1 MKLVT
6 RDAWGARPPRYD
18 LAYIASTGGVKIHYE
33 GTYVPKSLAA
43 ADAHDTCAGHM
54 RDLQASHL
62 NHPTEPYSDIAYNA
76 VVCPHG
82 TIYEGRGPHRKT
94 GANGTSTLNAADYAV
109 CAMLGNSGLV
119 IPPDAMLD
127 GLVDAIT
134 WLRNKGAAG
143 KRVAGHRDGHP
154 TACPGDRLYE
164 WVRGGAVR
172 PGGESPQGGIEGE
185 VPGSGIARYQVSING
200 LRYGYGAKGAHIT
213 AVGKALV
220 DGGFGRHYQV
230 GPGPEWTDADT
241 RNYQLFQLA
250 MGYTGTA
257 PHDDADGVP
266 GPVSLQQLL
275 GKLPG
280 KTPERTT
287 TAPPF
292 PGRSAFVLGK
302 TNPAVTT
309 LDGGLIRRGFTRHH
323 DGNGYQAGPRFTTHT
338 RANVRDF
345 QRATPALASDADGYP
360 GPLTWRLLLS

>member
-1 MKLVT
+1 MTLVT
-6 RDAWGARPPRYD
+6 RANWGARPPRYE

-43 ADAHDTCAGHM
+43 ADAHGTCAGHM

-62 NHPTEPYSDIAYNA
+62 ANRQEDYSDIAYNA

-94 GANGTSTLNAADYAV
+94 GANGNSTLNARDYAV

-172 PGGESPQGGIEGE
+172 PGGESPQGGTEGE
-185 VPGSGIARYQVSING
+185 VPGSGIARYQVTING
-200 LRYGYGAKGAHIT
+200 LRYGYGAKGAHVT
-213 AVGKALV
+213 AVGKELV
-220 DGGFGRHYQV
+220 RRGFGRHYEV

-241 RNYQLFQLA
+241 LNYQEFQLA

-257 PHDDADGVP
+257 PHEDADGVP
-266 GPVSLQQLL
+266 GEVSLHQLL

-280 KTPERTT
+280 KT
-287 TAPPF
+287 TASTVPPF
-292 PGRSAFVLGK
+292 PGRSAFILGR
-302 TNPAVTT
+302 TNPAVVT
-309 LDGGLIRRGFTRHH
+309 LDGGLIRKGFTRHH
-323 DGNGYQAGPRFTTHT
+323 DGNGYQAGPRFTEYT
-338 RANVRDF
+338 RRNLAEF
-345 QRATPALASDADGYP
+345 QRATPALAGDADGYA
-360 GPLTWRLLLS
+360 GPVTWRLLLS